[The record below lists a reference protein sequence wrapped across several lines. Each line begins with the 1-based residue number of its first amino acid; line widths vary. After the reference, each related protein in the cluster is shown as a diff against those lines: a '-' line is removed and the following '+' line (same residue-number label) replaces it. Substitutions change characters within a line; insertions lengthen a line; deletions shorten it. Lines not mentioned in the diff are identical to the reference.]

1 MKILFDPQVFL
12 WQKTGGVS
20 RFCAELYYQLKKNKQ
35 NKIKIPVFFYENQH
49 LKELGA
55 APIFLNWF
63 LKFNLSCRI
72 IGKYKFSLNQLLIN
86 SLLSLNKY
94 DLYFQSYYETYF
106 LDAIGDTPFVVTI
119 HDMIH
124 ELYPTESTNY
134 LIKNKKILIE
144 KSTRII
150 VVSHNTKRDI
160 LTFYP
165 SVKEDK
171 IDVVYLAHSIKH
183 TSYKVNS
190 LNMPKQYILYVG
202 GRGGYKNFEFFIQ
215 AVSNW
220 LLENKFS
227 LLCLGGGVFNK
238 EELKLINQLG
248 IDQITYQITCLDSE
262 LFEYY
267 SKAFVFVF
275 PSLYEGFGIPILES
289 MACGCPVV
297 LPYTSSF
304 PEIAGDAGIYF
315 ESESQS
321 SLVEK
326 LDVLKND
333 NQFLEEKREQG
344 ILQSKKFSWEK
355 TANGCE
361 EVFKKAI
368 LQSKTKFYNC

>member
-1 MKILFDPQVFL
+1 MKILFDPQIFL

-20 RFCAELYYQLKKNKQ
+20 RFCAELYDLLIKNSE
-35 NKIKIPVFFYENQH
+35 NEIVFPVFFSENKH
-49 LKELGA
+49 LTELGYST
-55 APIFLNWF
+55 IFLNWF
-63 LKFNLSCRI
+63 LKFNLTSRI
-72 IGKYKFSLNQLLIN
+72 VGKYKFSLNHLLIN

-160 LTFYP
+160 LKFYP

-171 IDVVYLAHSIKH
+171 IDVVYLSHSIKH

-190 LNMPKQYILYVG
+190 LNMPQQYILYVG
-202 GRGGYKNFEFFIQ
+202 GRGGYKNFYFFIH

-227 LLCLGGGVFNK
+227 LLCLGGGIFNQ
-238 EELKLINQLG
+238 EELKLINQLS

-326 LDVLKND
+326 LDLLKND
-333 NQFLEEKREQG
+333 YHFLEMKRGQG
-344 ILQSKKFSWEK
+344 ISQTKKFSWEK
-355 TANGCE
+355 TVNGCND
-361 EVFKKAI
+361 VFKKAV
-368 LQSKTKFYNC
+368 LQHKLKT